1 MKTRIILREDIPAL
15 GNVGDVLEVAA
26 GFARNNLLPLG
37 LAMPYSEEGMR
48 AIEKPRVQAEEQR
61 AAQAVEHEALA
72 ARLTSLQITF
82 EEKVNADG
90 HLYGAV
96 TSKRIGE
103 ELTGQGF
110 ELPDSHIRLAE
121 PIREAGEFEVPIHIH
136 GDLTAGLK
144 VWVLATHQ
152 DEAFDPDEDL
162 EKEEGAEST
171 DSRSE
176 TPEEK
181 AF

>member
-1 MKTRIILREDIPAL
+1 MKTRIILREDIPSL

-48 AIEKPRVQAEEQR
+48 AIEKSRVQAEEQR

-136 GDLTAGLK
+136 GDLTAQLK

-152 DEAFDPDEDL
+152 DEAFELDEDL
-162 EKEEGAEST
+162 EEEAGAENPELLP
-171 DSRSE
+171 D
-176 TPEEK
+176 TPEEE

>member
-1 MKTRIILREDIPAL
+1 MKTRIILCEDIPAL

-48 AIEKPRVQAEEQR
+48 AIEKSRTQAGEKR
-61 AAQAVEHEALA
+61 AALAVEHEALA
-72 ARLTSLQITF
+72 SRLGSLQITF

-96 TSKRIGE
+96 TAKRIGE
-103 ELTGQGF
+103 ELAVQGF

-136 GDLTAGLK
+136 GDLTVDLK

-152 DEAFDPDEDL
+152 DEAMDFDEDS
-162 EKEEGAEST
+162 EVEEGAENS
-171 DSRSE
+171 DSPAE
-176 TPEEK
+176 TPKEET
-181 AF
+181 F

>member
-48 AIEKPRVQAEEQR
+48 AIEKTRAETEVKR
-61 AAQAVEHEALA
+61 AAQAIEHEALA
-72 ARLTSLQITF
+72 ARLASLQITF

-96 TSKRIGE
+96 TSKRIAE
-103 ELTGQGF
+103 QLVAQGF
-110 ELPDSHIRLAE
+110 ELPDSHIRLPE

-136 GDLTAGLK
+136 GDLTANLK

-152 DEAFDPDEDL
+152 DEAIDLDEDS
-162 EKEEGAEST
+162 EEEAAPEGLDSPAESSQI
-171 DSRSE
+171 DPR
-176 TPEEK
+176 
-181 AF
+181 